1 MLAVAAAAVVL
12 TGLFYYR
19 AFGTLKR
26 YQWQLL
32 LVLRIVAILIVV
44 LLLFRPVLSY
54 EETTT
59 ERPAI
64 VFLID
69 TSASMSITDD
79 ASGVPRFQLARA
91 KVEQW
96 WDKLKTDFRLKVLEF
111 SDRAVPLERVE
122 QLAALTPNGKSTS
135 LFKAITSGA
144 KAETGIQ
151 AIIMLSDGIHN
162 SAQNPLDAVK
172 KLHGTVVHT
181 VGVGASLRT
190 NLTFRDV
197 QVTGIECPDRMM
209 INNKA
214 KIVGS
219 IEGIGLGGRVVTV
232 ILEEDGKKIKDA
244 ELTLDDIEGSQKVEF
259 EYRPTVKGR
268 HTYTVRVPPLPEEK
282 IVENNHRNAVGM
294 VVEPGI
300 RVLYIE
306 GTTRRE
312 YGAISSWFLAK
323 DPDLEF
329 CSMYQTRQ
337 NTFISRS
344 NIHDMDLKGI
354 PSNEETIGKFD
365 VFIIGDLD
373 SSFIR
378 SEQQKLIAQRVRGGG
393 GLVMIGGKFSLGPGG
408 YAGTTLGEILP
419 MQLGGKDIGQV
430 NDPFV
435 PQLTPEGAQHPIFA
449 NIAGFFPRK
458 NMPAREGGLPE
469 LEGCTKVEGAKP
481 GASVLA
487 VDPGAGDMPVL
498 AVQPVDKGRTAV
510 FCGDTTWKW
519 QQGPR
524 ALDQDSPFLRFWGQ
538 MIRFLAGR
546 SNPVEA
552 KASITASTDKG
563 FYEPEEPIRVEAIV
577 RDDKGEGTDTAKVVA
592 KIKDPNNHVDEAPMA
607 VVPGPGGHYGGS
619 YTPKMAGRF
628 EVVVEAK
635 VGQLTLSSEKLVIEA
650 GRANLEFEK
659 LDMDEKMLGRI
670 AAEANGRYVH
680 ISASDSLI
688 DQLDRSQRQRKERKE
703 QPLFWPPGFWF
714 LFVSAVSVE
723 WFLRKRFQLR

>member
-1 MLAVAAAAVVL
+1 MYDFALENGSKVSTMLAVAAAAIVL

-19 AFGTLKR
+19 AFRTLKR

-54 EETTT
+54 EETKT
-59 ERPAI
+59 ERPAL
-64 VFLID
+64 VFLVD
-69 TSASMSITDD
+69 TSASMSIADD
-79 ASGVPRFQLARA
+79 ASGAPRFQLARA

-111 SDRAVPLERVE
+111 SERAVPLERVE
-122 QLAALTPNGKSTS
+122 QLATLTPNGKSTS
-135 LFKAITSGA
+135 LFNAITSGA
-144 KAETGIQ
+144 KSETGVQ
-151 AIIMLSDGIHN
+151 AIILLSDGIHN

-181 VGVGASLRT
+181 VGVGASLRN

-219 IEGIGLGGRVVTV
+219 IEGIGLGGRVVHV
-232 ILEEDGKKIKDA
+232 ILEEDGKTIQEA

-312 YGAISSWFLAK
+312 YGALSSWFLAK

-337 NTFISRS
+337 NTFISRT
-344 NIHDMDLKGI
+344 NIQDLDLKGI

-365 VFIIGDLD
+365 VFILGDLD

-378 SEQQKLIAQRVRGGG
+378 SEQQKLIAQRVRERRGAGDDRREVQPRAGRICRYDAGRNPPDATGRQGYRPIERSLLAATYARGGPAPDLRQYRRLLPPEEHAGERDRPAGTGGLHQGGG
-393 GLVMIGGKFSLGPGG
+393 AEAGGLGPGRQSEG
-408 YAGTTLGEILP
+408 RRHAG
-419 MQLGGKDIGQV
+419 
-430 NDPFV
+430 
-435 PQLTPEGAQHPIFA
+435 
-449 NIAGFFPRK
+449 
-458 NMPAREGGLPE
+458 AR
-469 LEGCTKVEGAKP
+469 
-481 GASVLA
+481 
-487 VDPGAGDMPVL
+487 
-498 AVQPVDKGRTAV
+498 
-510 FCGDTTWKW
+510 
-519 QQGPR
+519 R
-524 ALDQDSPFLRFWGQ
+524 A
-538 MIRFLAGR
+538 AGR
-546 SNPVEA
+546 
-552 KASITASTDKG
+552 
-563 FYEPEEPIRVEAIV
+563 
-577 RDDKGEGTDTAKVVA
+577 
-592 KIKDPNNHVDEAPMA
+592 
-607 VVPGPGGHYGGS
+607 
-619 YTPKMAGRF
+619 
-628 EVVVEAK
+628 
-635 VGQLTLSSEKLVIEA
+635 
-650 GRANLEFEK
+650 
-659 LDMDEKMLGRI
+659 
-670 AAEANGRYVH
+670 
-680 ISASDSLI
+680 
-688 DQLDRSQRQRKERKE
+688 
-703 QPLFWPPGFWF
+703 
-714 LFVSAVSVE
+714 
-723 WFLRKRFQLR
+723 